1 MGQSGRT
8 AANKDG
14 ETKRYR
20 RTAKTEAHIRAADAP
35 PILNKS
41 MDAWVNDIK
50 IILNIIV
57 VVKVT
62 VSAILVI
69 VVMVIM
75 QKRSGNGGNG
85 AKRRALRLSYHS
97 EDLPE
102 AKIQ

>member
-1 MGQSGRT
+1 M
-8 AANKDG
+8 
-14 ETKRYR
+14 
-20 RTAKTEAHIRAADAP
+20 
-35 PILNKS
+35 
-41 MDAWVNDIK
+41 NDIK
-50 IILNIIV
+50 MIFKILV

-62 VSAILVI
+62 VSAVLVI
-69 VVMVIM
+69 VVMVLI